1 MNSSP
6 GSLGQVSP
14 KYLSPSLTNLSPSL
28 SKHANSS
35 PVIHS
40 RSSSRRPNPK
50 TFIGFELKLYIND
63 KDLVLGH
70 VEEWQALTQTFSIA
84 LDNGTTRDLSLAEL
98 LKLHPKPKGSLSSI
112 SVSNKMLPTR
122 FVNKTSSTSPSSAPV
137 VSSQAPS
144 PGSSFLVTTGHTS
157 VISKVDPKSTK
168 KKVLPKK
175 TSTKKKIHSTAKTS
189 LDDIFDKSNDISIS
203 SNSNSSGSSSSS
215 GGGGGG
221 GSSSKSDIGG
231 NTTATTATTTTNNS
245 SKNKNKTLSKG
256 RGVKRGRS
264 VTEAEQNQLHCQ
276 TNDNDGVERAIS
288 AVLRRSSTM
297 MESTQGG
304 RDLSHTSLTHVL
316 SDLRNLG
323 NVENPKVENLVIV
336 PIILV
341 FIVTIIFI
349 CSFLL

>member
-137 VSSQAPS
+137 VSNQAPS

-203 SNSNSSGSSSSS
+203 SNSNSSGSSSGS
-215 GGGGGG
+215 

-323 NVENPKVENLVIV
+323 TLKIQKLRI
-336 PIILV
+336 
-341 FIVTIIFI
+341 
-349 CSFLL
+349 

>member
-137 VSSQAPS
+137 VSNQAPS

-203 SNSNSSGSSSSS
+203 SNSNSSGSSS

-221 GSSSKSDIGG
+221 SSSSSSKSDIGG

-323 NVENPKVENLVIV
+323 NCAYNSCISRYNYIYLFIPLVM
-336 PIILV
+336 
-341 FIVTIIFI
+341 
-349 CSFLL
+349 CSL

>member
-203 SNSNSSGSSSSS
+203 SNSNSNSNSSGSSS
-215 GGGGGG
+215 
-221 GSSSKSDIGG
+221 SSSKSDIGG